1 MCFIPLAVPNLSFFF
16 SFFFAFYGT
25 FSMSALRHAEGVQ
38 IKRGKQVMVFAFI
51 QGFFYPNKMSCM
63 FSAYC
68 NKNVRLGFDNGNMQ
82 IMSILHLSQYQQTIM
97 TTMSYQLNSLIRIFT
112 VILFIV
118 YTFRSIQKK
127 IIYLAWL
134 DKYTKGSTFS
144 GVRKCVC
151 ICIFTLDVA
160 SSSLAQPRD
169 NLFYLTL

>member
-16 SFFFAFYGT
+16 FVFFAFYGT

-68 NKNVRLGFDNGNMQ
+68 NKNVRLGFDKGNMQ

-118 YTFRSIQKK
+118 YTFRSIQNK

-134 DKYTKGSTFS
+134 DKYTNGFD
-144 GVRKCVC
+144 
-151 ICIFTLDVA
+151 FLAFANAYAFA
-160 SSSLAQPRD
+160 SFRLTWPVVPQRSLETIY
-169 NLFYLTL
+169 FI